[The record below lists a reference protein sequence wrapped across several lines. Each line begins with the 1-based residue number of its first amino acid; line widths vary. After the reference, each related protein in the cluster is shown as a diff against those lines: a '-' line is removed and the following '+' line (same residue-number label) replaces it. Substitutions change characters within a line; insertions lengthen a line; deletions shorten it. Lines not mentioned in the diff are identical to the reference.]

1 MIFYN
6 FISIKDETSS
16 FLGIFELMKIP
27 EAKERFAPQK
37 ASKLNHQR
45 TAGLV
50 RLVT

>member
-6 FISIKDETSS
+6 FISIKAETSP

-27 EAKERFAPQK
+27 EANERFAPQK

-45 TAGLV
+45 LV
-50 RLVT
+50 